1 MILLTGATGLLG
13 GQVLRALLERN
24 IEVRAYTRGSSNW
37 KDASISDLRRRGVE
51 ITLADI
57 LDEDKLSQ
65 AVQGCTAIINLIG
78 IFKERDG
85 SKFEAVH
92 IEAVKRLLA
101 LAQEHGV
108 QRFIHV
114 SCLGSAEHSV
124 SPYLETKWAG
134 EQLVLQ
140 SDLYWTI
147 LKPSFMFG
155 EKFPLME
162 WLSPLVKFKPFMPII
177 GSGLNE
183 VQPVS
188 LDDVARCLVECIYDR
203 GSVSQVF
210 ELGGPEVYS
219 MVDLMELIR
228 SELGLPKNSV
238 VVPAPMVK
246 PVIKAMAKAGL
257 NPTPH
262 MDMLPLL
269 TVDSTCHD
277 NVLAE
282 RLGCPLESLDS
293 RLTKILSRI

>member
-1 MILLTGATGLLG
+1 MILLLGATGLLG

-37 KDASISDLRRRGVE
+37 KDASISDLRRRGVD
-51 ITLADI
+51 ITLADV
-57 LDEDKLSQ
+57 LDDEKLS
-65 AVQGCTAIINLIG
+65 AAIEGCTAIINLIG
-78 IFKERDG
+78 IFKEKED
-85 SKFEAVH
+85 STFQAVH
-92 IEAVKRLLA
+92 IDAVERLLA
-101 LAQEHGV
+101 HAEAHGV

-114 SCLGSAEHSV
+114 SCLGSTEHSI

-134 EQLVLQ
+134 EQLVLK
-140 SDLYWTI
+140 SNLYWTI

-183 VQPVS
+183 IQPVS

-203 GSVSQVF
+203 RAVSKVY
-210 ELGGPEVYS
+210 ELGGPEIYS

-238 VVPAPMVK
+238 VVPAPAVK
-246 PVIKAMAKAGL
+246 PVIKMLAKAGL

-277 NVLAE
+277 NVLE
-282 RLGCPLESLDS
+282 ELLGCPAQSLNK